1 MSKKLVPFSKEK
13 IDSPTVSNDE
23 GQRSGFTD
31 HVEITHCAKP
41 KQPPGLVG
49 GMEWTEQDTERNWI
63 KQVPDLKRSD
73 DDGLPEF
80 PAAFSKKTISGGP
93 AKPGTPA

>member
-23 GQRSGFTD
+23 GQRTGFTD
-31 HVEITHCAKP
+31 HVKITHCDKP

-49 GMEWTEQDTERNWI
+49 GMEWTSTATNANWV
-63 KQVPDLKRSD
+63 KQVPEFKDTS
-73 DDGLPEF
+73 DDGLAEF